1 MIRLTLTAFMLSCAS
16 LASFAQQTWIDVTD
30 AHIINPRFNNND
42 LTTGWEGTGFG
53 SADPV
58 ENADGAEVPL
68 RLRADARHRR
78 GREGAGAGGA
88 SQVQPRKR
96 RHRRDD
102 LLRAGGAAL
111 GLRPHRHRL
120 RRTHLRHPSG
130 DRVERGAGH
139 ADGQQGRVREVRK

>member
-58 ENADGAEVPL
+58 ENAEHYQKSYNTYQNV
-68 RLRADARHRR
+68 AD
-78 GREGAGAGGA
+78 
-88 SQVQPRKR
+88 
-96 RHRRDD
+96 
-102 LLRAGGAAL
+102 
-111 GLRPHRHRL
+111 
-120 RRTHLRHPSG
+120 
-130 DRVERGAGH
+130 
-139 ADGQQGRVREVRK
+139 